1 MKLKN
6 NKNRNKFKFA
16 LIIFL
21 AGFFVIFFNNIYENR
36 TLAKMNEA
44 YKLSDM
50 YQQESLV
57 ERSKFVT
64 KRDGEVTIV
73 VLGSSVTFG
82 KGATEAQP
90 VWGTLLE
97 TDLNGIDGIKAKVIN
112 HGYSGYSTA
121 DLILKNKIDAVI
133 KDKPDIIIFELCL
146 INNNRYP
153 QNDME
158 QTKADILWI
167 MNTFSEQLPETL
179 VILQTANPTLY
190 NDVFLEEGKLTYD
203 QFNNE
208 IADFVTIQQWPFIDT
223 YHLMQDKMV
232 EQNLSIERV
241 LADNVHPNGE
251 GYQVWFELLQE
262 RLEVPVKTLQ

>member
-6 NKNRNKFKFA
+6 SKNRNKFKFA

-21 AGFFVIFFNNIYENR
+21 AIFFVIFFNNVYENR
-36 TLAKMNEA
+36 TLAKMNDA
-44 YKLSDM
+44 YKLSDT
-50 YQQESLV
+50 YKQESLL
-57 ERSKFVT
+57 ERAKFVT

-90 VWGTLLE
+90 VWGSLLE
-97 TDLNGIDGIKAKVIN
+97 TNLNEMDGINANVVN

-121 DLILKNKIDAVI
+121 DLISKHKIEAAM
-133 KDKPDIIIFELCL
+133 KDNPDIIIFELCL

-158 QTKADILWI
+158 QTKADIQWI
-167 MNTFSEQLPETL
+167 MDHFSKELPDTL
-179 VILQTANPTLY
+179 VIVQTANPTLY
-190 NDVFLEEGKLTYD
+190 NDVFLEEGKVTYD
-203 QFNNE
+203 QYNNE
-208 IADFVTIQQWPFIDT
+208 IAAFVAAQQWPFIDT
-223 YHLMQDKMV
+223 YHLMQDKMI

-241 LADNVHPNGE
+241 LADNVHPNGD
-251 GYQVWFELLQE
+251 GYYMWFELLKE